1 MISVKIHERG
11 GDVVL
16 AACDSNLLGKKFSAG
31 ELRLEVSSSFYA
43 EREIEPDE
51 LLELLENCTTA
62 NLVGEKVI
70 DIYCEKNPEHK
81 DAVIEIDGVPHLQVF
96 AI

>member
-1 MISVKIHERG
+1 MISVKIHEVG

-16 AACDSNLLGKKFSAG
+16 AACDSNLLGKKFKDG
-31 ELRLEVSSSFYA
+31 ELRLEVSGSFYA

-51 LLELLENCTTA
+51 LIELLENCTTA
-62 NLVGEKVI
+62 NLVGKKVI
-70 DIYCEKNPEHK
+70 GTYCEKNPEHK
-81 DAVIEIDGVPHLQVF
+81 EAVIVIDGVPHLMVF